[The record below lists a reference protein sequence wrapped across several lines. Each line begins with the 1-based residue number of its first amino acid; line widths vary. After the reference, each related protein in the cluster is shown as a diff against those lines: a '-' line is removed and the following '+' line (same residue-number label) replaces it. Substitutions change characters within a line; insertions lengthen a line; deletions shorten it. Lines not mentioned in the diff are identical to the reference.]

1 MALALTVRTG
11 ALSGRTLTFERAMIA
26 IGRAPGSDLV
36 FDAHQDID
44 VSGHHAEIV
53 VIGARVVLRDLGSTN
68 GTWVNGVR
76 LEQDSEIYDGDV
88 ISFGE
93 HGPQAVVSGAG
104 RERPGGAPATRGSTP
119 ATRVSSSMSPAA
131 ASSPAASSPAAPA
144 PNPKGVATPRSTQM
158 KIDAAVDRS
167 TRKLQATLIGVAT
180 VLGVAAMGAFWYGK
194 KQATDALAPMLAA
207 YDSLNKSLA
216 SSMAN
221 SKGMSGTMDSVLRA
235 QQAEISALRRQ
246 LEAGGGRGE
255 MDDAARRLAE
265 AQRRAA
271 AAMGAASVDLT
282 AINERSGK
290 GVALLVIEMPD
301 GTRASATGF
310 CVNEKGLIVTN
321 RHAVREPT
329 TMTSAAKI
337 AVLFN
342 DTKGWMSA
350 HIVRVNDGDDD
361 LAVLQI
367 DRPGPFPVVAGIA
380 TEAPRVG
387 QPIAIIGFPLGFDAA
402 QDGTGTKITA
412 RATLVPGTVS
422 KLIDRLVQVDSY
434 AAQGSSGSPVLDAR
448 GFVIGVVY
456 GGPTEAAGRIVYA
469 VPWVRL
475 AAELAK

>member
-44 VSGHHAEIV
+44 VSGQHAEIV

-104 RERPGGAPATRGSTP
+104 RERPGGAPARRGSTP
-119 ATRVSSSMSPAA
+119 ATRVSSSMSP
-131 ASSPAASSPAAPA
+131 PAATTPAAAPA
-144 PNPKGVATPRSTQM
+144 QAASMSKGVATPRSTQM

-167 TRKLQATLIGVAT
+167 TRKLQMTLIGVAT

-194 KQATDALAPMLAA
+194 KQATEALAPMLAA
-207 YDSLNKSLA
+207 YDSLTKSLTA
-216 SSMAN
+216 SMAS
-221 SKGMSGTMDSVLRA
+221 SKGMSSTMDSVLRA
-235 QQAEISALRRQ
+235 QQAEISTLRRQ
-246 LEAGGGRGE
+246 LEAGGGSGE
-255 MDDAARRLAE
+255 MDDASRRLAE

-271 AAMGAASVDLT
+271 AAMSAASVDLT
-282 AINERSGK
+282 AINVRSGK

-310 CVNEKGLIVTN
+310 CVSDKGLIVTN
-321 RHAVREPT
+321 RHAVRDPT
-329 TMTSAAKI
+329 TLTSAAKI

-342 DTKGWMSA
+342 DTKGWMQA

-380 TEAPRVG
+380 TESPKVG

-412 RATLVPGTVS
+412 RATLTPGTVS

-469 VPWVRL
+469 VPWTRL